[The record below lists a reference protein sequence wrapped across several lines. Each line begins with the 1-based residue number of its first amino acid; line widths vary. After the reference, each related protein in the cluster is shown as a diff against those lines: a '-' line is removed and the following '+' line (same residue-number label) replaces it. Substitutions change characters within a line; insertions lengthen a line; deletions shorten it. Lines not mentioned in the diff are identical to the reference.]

1 MRKRISLRFWETDNL
16 PTPPGP
22 YNLSQGENLVLMSDH
37 GEGVGEECQSCPLYK
52 VGILGA
58 FRPRK
63 ASKVFSSNATRK
75 RAPTIPGLLN
85 NSKILIPFTVGQDYR
100 AGEWG
105 TQEVLCGEAPPRGPT
120 PQPFRHYFFKKLYP
134 SHIPCLE
141 LDPFNRKCTVLKV

>member
-1 MRKRISLRFWETDNL
+1 
-16 PTPPGP
+16 
-22 YNLSQGENLVLMSDH
+22 MSDH

-63 ASKVFSSNATRK
+63 ASKAFSSNATRK

-85 NSKILIPFTVGQDYR
+85 NSKVLIPFTVGQDYR

-120 PQPFRHYFFKKLYP
+120 PQPFRYYFF
-134 SHIPCLE
+134 
-141 LDPFNRKCTVLKV
+141 

>member
-1 MRKRISLRFWETDNL
+1 M
-16 PTPPGP
+16 
-22 YNLSQGENLVLMSDH
+22 SQGENLVLMSDH

-63 ASKVFSSNATRK
+63 ASKAFSSNATRK

-85 NSKILIPFTVGQDYR
+85 NSKVLIPFTVGQDYR

-105 TQEVLCGEAPPRGPT
+105 TQQVLCGEAPPRGPT
-120 PQPFRHYFFKKLYP
+120 PQPFRYYF
-134 SHIPCLE
+134 
-141 LDPFNRKCTVLKV
+141 LKEMVPLSYTLFRILSF